1 MTPEQEKQLLM
12 AIYDRIF
19 DAITYQPSG
28 GKNPFTAAETFI
40 HFSKN
45 AALFPASFANPRT
58 PSSPTGN
65 LKASEEFSRMVDLV
79 SPMTLE
85 WENSGAVLSKTY
97 ADLVTGANTHTE
109 PGQKDMEMY
118 NKAYNYLHPETTTK
132 NPFDDSVV
140 TARTD
145 SADYVAYEANME
157 DYISAIMAYRNNYN
171 LYLDDLESK
180 DAAVASKADR
190 NWQAKEPSLANAI
203 KAAQRKLGVGNAK
216 FVEQA
221 LAILNTT
228 INDGIR
234 QALDS
239 AREAVGDEHKFASS
253 LGSGK
258 WLFSYPSPAN
268 WTDPGNLNFTQ
279 LKISGGNTKTR
290 SNSTEHSFSVDT
302 NVSYGLWNVKASAEG
317 KFEHK
322 NSSTDKDTVEISA
335 DIAKVNIMR
344 PWFNESIFRL
354 PNWSTNLAEKGGISN
369 GKLDSTNKS
378 NLIPM
383 YPVAFIVARNIS
395 IKANFSHED
404 EEHIRQS
411 AKTSGSVGFGPF
423 SVGGSYGY
431 GKSEDKLNSDF
442 QNGEIK
448 VPGMQII
455 GWVSRLVP
463 NSPRGKVDAGTA
475 TNEPAITEQPI
486 TEMA

>member
-1 MTPEQEKQLLM
+1 MDSAQEKQLLM

-45 AALFPASFANPRT
+45 AALFPDSYANPRT
-58 PSSPTGN
+58 PSSPLGN
-65 LKASEEFSRMVDLV
+65 LKSSEAFSGMVDQI
-79 SPMTLE
+79 SPMALE
-85 WENSGAVLSKTY
+85 WENSGATLSKTY
-97 ADLVTGANTHTE
+97 SDLVTGAIAHTS
-109 PGQKDMEMY
+109 PDPKQMDMY

-145 SADYVAYEANME
+145 GADYVAYEANMD
-157 DYISAIMAYRNNYN
+157 DYIAAIMGYRAGYN

-190 NWQAKEPSLANAI
+190 SWQAKEPLLANAI
-203 KAAQRKLGVGNAK
+203 KAAQRKLGAGNAN

-221 LAILNTT
+221 LTILNTT

-234 QALDS
+234 QALNS
-239 AREAVGDEHKFASS
+239 AREAVGEDHKFASA
-253 LGSGK
+253 LGDGGK

-279 LKISGGNTKTR
+279 LKISGGNTKIR

-302 NVSYGLWNVKASAEG
+302 NVNYGLWRVKASAEG
-317 KFEHK
+317 KFEHS
-322 NSSTDKDTVEISA
+322 NSSTDKDTIEISA

-354 PNWSTNLAEKGGISN
+354 PNWTTNLAEKGGISN
-369 GKLDSTNKS
+369 GKLDSTNAA

-404 EEHIRQS
+404 EEHIKQS
-411 AKTSGSVGFGPF
+411 AKSSASVGFGPF
-423 SVGGSYGY
+423 SIGGSYGY
-431 GKSEDKLNSDF
+431 GKTEDKLNSDF

-463 NSPRGKVDAGTA
+463 LSPLGAAGSGSSVA
-475 TNEPAITEQPI
+475 EPAVAETE
-486 TEMA
+486 TA

>member
-28 GKNPFTAAETFI
+28 GKNPFKEAETFI

-45 AALFPASFANPRT
+45 AALFPDSYANPRT
-58 PSSPTGN
+58 PSTPLGN
-65 LKASEEFSRMVDLV
+65 LRASEEFSRMVDQI

-85 WENSGAVLSKTY
+85 WENSAAQLSNTY
-97 ADLVTGANTHTE
+97 ADVVKGANADT
-109 PGQKDMEMY
+109 KADAKALDMY
-118 NKAYNYLHPETTTK
+118 NKAYDYLHPETTTK
-132 NPFDDSVV
+132 NPFDGSTV
-140 TARTD
+140 TERTD
-145 SADYVAYEANME
+145 GPDYVAYETNME
-157 DYISAIMAYRNNYN
+157 DYVGAIMAYRNGYN

-180 DAAVASKADR
+180 DATVAGKADR
-190 NWQAKEPSLANAI
+190 SWQAKEPLLANAI
-203 KAAQRKLGVGNAK
+203 KAAQRKLGAGNAK

-234 QALDS
+234 QALES
-239 AREAVGDEHKFASS
+239 AREAVDDDRKFASS
-253 LGSGK
+253 LGIADK

-268 WTDPGNLNFTQ
+268 WTDPNNLNFTQ
-279 LKISGGNTKTR
+279 IKISGGNTKTR

-302 NVSYGLWNVKASAEG
+302 NVNYGLWRVKASASG
-317 KFEHK
+317 SFVNS
-322 NSSTDKDTVEISA
+322 NSSTDKDTIEISA

-354 PNWSTNLAEKGGISN
+354 PNWSANQVENGGISN
-369 GKLDSTNKS
+369 GKIDSTNAAK
-378 NLIPM
+378 LIPM

-395 IKANFSHED
+395 IKANFSHQD
-404 EEHIRQS
+404 EQHFKES
-411 AKTSGSVGFGPF
+411 LKSGASVGFGPF

-431 GKSEDKLNSDF
+431 GKTEDKLNADF

-463 NSPRGKVDAGTA
+463 FSPLGKTPNGSAVAEHDPEEHAA
-475 TNEPAITEQPI
+475 VV
-486 TEMA
+486 